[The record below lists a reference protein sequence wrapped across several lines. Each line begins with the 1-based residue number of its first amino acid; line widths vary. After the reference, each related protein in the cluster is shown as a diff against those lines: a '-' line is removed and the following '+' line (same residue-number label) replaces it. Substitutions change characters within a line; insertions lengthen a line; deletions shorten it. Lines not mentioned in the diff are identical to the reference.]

1 MVAPD
6 LTAASEANL
15 TGANLTYA
23 TIAIPKAD
31 GVVLYGINAPGSY
44 WTDVGGAPPST
55 SLAGT
60 SFVRANLLS
69 AWFDC
74 ISTAAGSRFDGSDL
88 RGIRI
93 GCYSGFSL
101 SNFTGADFSDA
112 FLDGAEFRR
121 VDLTGATFPLDVSNV
136 FWNQVICPDGTNSA
150 DHSDTCVGHL

>member
-1 MVAPD
+1 
-6 LTAASEANL
+6 
-15 TGANLTYA
+15 
-23 TIAIPKAD
+23 
-31 GVVLYGINAPGSY
+31 
-44 WTDVGGAPPST
+44 
-55 SLAGT
+55 